1 MKFSH
6 FFIDRPIFAAVVSIL
21 ITLVGIVA
29 YYRLAVTEF
38 PDVIPPTVTVTA
50 NYPGATPDIVSKT
63 VATPL
68 EQEINGVEHMIYMES
83 QCSADGSMR
92 ITVTFEL
99 GTNIDFAQILVQNR
113 VSIAEVRLPSDVR
126 ALGVQVK
133 KRSPDFLLMIQL
145 YSPDNS
151 RDKLYL
157 TNYALTQIKDRL
169 ARIYGVS
176 EIEIHGQREYSMR
189 VWIDPEKLDHLD
201 MSSAEVV
208 NAVNQQSR
216 QVAAGKLNAP
226 PVKHVAP
233 YELLINTQGRLE
245 TPEQFEDIIVKS
257 SADGRIVRL
266 KDVARVELGAYTYN
280 DESYFNGKES
290 INIALYQLPG
300 SNALDTAKRVYDE
313 FDKIKAD
320 FPPGIASAIGWD
332 NTTFITQSI
341 DAVYHTI
348 FEAII
353 LVVFVVMLFLQ
364 SWRAAIIPL
373 FAIPVSLVGTFAA
386 MYLFGFSINNLSLFG
401 LVLAIGIVVDDAIV
415 VVENVE
421 RNQRDGL
428 LPREATHKAMTQVQG
443 ALIAIVLVLSSVFI
457 PTAFIEGISGQF
469 YRQFALTIAI
479 STILSG
485 LVSLTLTPALC
496 ALFLRPLDAKPDW
509 FTRVWN
515 FLFGWFFKGFNV
527 CFYWISE
534 KYGHLVARGTRAAAF
549 VLLLY
554 VALLG
559 MTVWTFKVT
568 PKGFIP
574 KQDSGYYIVT
584 LQLPD
589 AISMQYTDEIVY
601 GAQSMINKLPGVKDS
616 VAIVGVSVASSSKAS
631 NAGTIFVTLEDHAKR
646 MKNGETLAKLLD
658 QTNGML
664 YKAYPEAQIFAM
676 GPPAVNGIG
685 MGGDFKFF
693 VQDRV
698 GSDVNK
704 IQAET
709 RKLIEK
715 INQLPEVAMAFSTYR
730 VSNPQLYVEV
740 DRPRAQMLNVPIE
753 NIYSTMQYNLA
764 SYYINDFNILG
775 RVYRVMAQ
783 ADSDM
788 RSDLDDIYNLK
799 VPSARGGNVPLGSVA
814 TIKRII
820 GPERSSR
827 YNMYSCAEVMG
838 NLNPGYSTGQAI
850 AAIEKLAKETLPQ
863 GMGIDWTDLAYQ
875 EKQVGNTAI
884 IVFAMCVLFVFLL
897 LSALYESWSLP
908 LAVILIVPLV
918 ILFSMLGVMWRGM
931 DNNIMTQIG
940 FIVLIGLACKNAIL
954 IVEFAK
960 QREEKGEE
968 LVSSV
973 STSAKNR
980 LRPILMTSFA
990 FIFGV
995 LPLTVA
1001 TGAGAELRQ
1010 ALGTSVFFGML
1021 GVTIFGLL
1029 FTPMFYYVIR
1039 RIVSR
1044 NKGAPALP
1052 KENN

>member
-29 YYRLAVTEF
+29 YYKLSVTQY

-50 NYPGATPDIVSKT
+50 NYPGATPEIVSKT

-113 VSIAEVRLPSDVR
+113 VSIAEVRLPSDVK
-126 ALGVQVK
+126 ALGVQTK

-176 EIEIHGQREYSMR
+176 EIEIHGAKEYSMR
-189 VWIDPEKLDHLD
+189 VWLDPDKLDHLD
-201 MSSAEVV
+201 MSAAEVV
-208 NAVNQQSR
+208 KAISEQSK

-233 YELLINTQGRLE
+233 HELLINTQGRLE

-266 KDVARVELGAYTYN
+266 KDVGSVELGAYVYN
-280 DESYFNGKES
+280 DESYFSGRAS
-290 INIALYQLPG
+290 INLALYQLPG
-300 SNALDTAKRVYDE
+300 SNALDTAKRVYAE
-313 FDKIKAD
+313 LENITAD
-320 FPPGIASAIGWD
+320 FPPGVAAEIAWD

-373 FAIPVSLVGTFAA
+373 FAIPVSLIGTFAA

-428 LPREATHKAMTQVQG
+428 MPREATHKAMTQVQG

-457 PTAFIEGISGQF
+457 PTAFIEGITGQF
-469 YRQFALTIAI
+469 YRQFALTIAV

-509 FTRVWN
+509 FTRIWN
-515 FLFGWFFKGFNV
+515 FLFGWFFKGFNA
-527 CFYWISE
+527 CFNWISE
-534 KYGHLVARGTRAAAF
+534 KYRHVVIRGTRVAA
-549 VLLLY
+549 VVILLY
-554 VALLG
+554 FGLLG
-559 MTVWTFKVT
+559 MTFWVFEETQT
-568 PKGFIP
+568 GFIP
-574 KQDSGYYIVT
+574 KQDAGYYIVT
-584 LQLPD
+584 FQLPD
-589 AISMQYTDEIVY
+589 GTAIQYTDTLVRK
-601 GAQSMINKLPGVKDS
+601 AQEMIDKLPGVKNS
-616 VAIVGVSVASSSKAS
+616 VAIVGVSVVSSSKIS
-631 NAGTIFVTLEDHAKR
+631 NAGTIFVTLNDHADRIK
-646 MKNGETLAKLLD
+646 KGETLAKLLN

-664 YKAYPEAQIFAM
+664 YQAFPEAQIFAM
-676 GPPAVNGIG
+676 GPPAVTGIG

-698 GSDVNK
+698 GADVNK
-704 IQAET
+704 IEAET
-709 RKLIEK
+709 HKLIEK
-715 INQLPEVAMAFSTYR
+715 INKLPEVAMAFSTYR
-730 VSNPQLYVEV
+730 VSNPQLYIEV

-764 SYYINDFNILG
+764 SYYVNDFNILG
-775 RVYRVMAQ
+775 RVYRVMTQ
-783 ADSDM
+783 ADSDK
-788 RSDLDDIYNLK
+788 RSSLEDVYNLK

-820 GPERSSR
+820 GPERSNR
-827 YNMYSCAEVMG
+827 YNLYSCAEVMG

-850 AAIEKLAKETLPQ
+850 AAIEKLARETLPQ

-875 EKQVGNTAI
+875 EKQVGNTAM

-918 ILFSMLGVMWRGM
+918 LLFSMLGVMWRGM

-940 FIVLIGLACKNAIL
+940 FVVLIGLACKNAIL

-995 LPLTVA
+995 LPLTIA

-1044 NKGAPALP
+1044 RKGEPALTQ
-1052 KENN
+1052 ENK

>member
-29 YYRLAVTEF
+29 YYKLSVTQY

-50 NYPGATPDIVSKT
+50 NYPGATPEIVSKT

-113 VSIAEVRLPSDVR
+113 VSIAEVRLPSDVK
-126 ALGVQVK
+126 ALGVQTK

-176 EIEIHGQREYSMR
+176 EIEIHGAKEYSMR
-189 VWIDPEKLDHLD
+189 VWLDPDKLDHLD
-201 MSSAEVV
+201 MSAAEVV
-208 NAVNQQSR
+208 KAISEQSK

-233 YELLINTQGRLE
+233 HELLINTQGRLE

-266 KDVARVELGAYTYN
+266 KDVGSVELGAYVYN
-280 DESYFNGKES
+280 DESYFSGRAS
-290 INIALYQLPG
+290 INLALYQLPG
-300 SNALDTAKRVYDE
+300 SNALDTAKRVYAE
-313 FDKIKAD
+313 LENITAD
-320 FPPGIASAIGWD
+320 FPPGVAAEIAWD

-373 FAIPVSLVGTFAA
+373 FAIPVSLIGTFAA

-428 LPREATHKAMTQVQG
+428 MPREATHKAMTQVQG

-457 PTAFIEGISGQF
+457 PTAFIEGITGQF
-469 YRQFALTIAI
+469 YRQFALTIAV

-509 FTRVWN
+509 FTRIWN
-515 FLFGWFFKGFNV
+515 FLFGWFFKGFNA
-527 CFYWISE
+527 CFNWISE
-534 KYGHLVARGTRAAAF
+534 KYRHVVIRGTRVAA
-549 VLLLY
+549 VVILLY
-554 VALLG
+554 FGLLG
-559 MTVWTFKVT
+559 MTFWVFEET
-568 PKGFIP
+568 PTGFIP
-574 KQDSGYYIVT
+574 KQDAGYYIVT
-584 LQLPD
+584 FQLPD
-589 AISMQYTDEIVY
+589 GTAIQYTDTLVRK
-601 GAQSMINKLPGVKDS
+601 AQEMIDKLPGVKNS
-616 VAIVGVSVASSSKAS
+616 VAIVGVSVVSSSKIS
-631 NAGTIFVTLEDHAKR
+631 NAGTIFVTLNDHADRIK
-646 MKNGETLAKLLD
+646 KGETLAKLLN

-664 YKAYPEAQIFAM
+664 YQAFPEAQIFAM
-676 GPPAVNGIG
+676 GPPAVTGIG

-698 GSDVNK
+698 GADVNK
-704 IQAET
+704 IEAET
-709 RKLIEK
+709 HKLIEK
-715 INQLPEVAMAFSTYR
+715 INKLPEVAMAFSTYR
-730 VSNPQLYVEV
+730 VSNPQLYIEV

-764 SYYINDFNILG
+764 SYYVNDFNILG
-775 RVYRVMAQ
+775 RVYRVMTQ
-783 ADSDM
+783 ADSDK
-788 RSDLDDIYNLK
+788 RSSLEDVYNLK

-820 GPERSSR
+820 GPERSNR
-827 YNMYSCAEVMG
+827 YNLYSCAEVMG

-850 AAIEKLAKETLPQ
+850 AAIEKLARETLPQ

-875 EKQVGNTAI
+875 EKQVGNTAM

-918 ILFSMLGVMWRGM
+918 LLFSMLGVMWRGM

-940 FIVLIGLACKNAIL
+940 FVVLIGLACKNAIL

-995 LPLTVA
+995 LPLTIA

-1044 NKGAPALP
+1044 RKGEPALTQ
-1052 KENN
+1052 ENK